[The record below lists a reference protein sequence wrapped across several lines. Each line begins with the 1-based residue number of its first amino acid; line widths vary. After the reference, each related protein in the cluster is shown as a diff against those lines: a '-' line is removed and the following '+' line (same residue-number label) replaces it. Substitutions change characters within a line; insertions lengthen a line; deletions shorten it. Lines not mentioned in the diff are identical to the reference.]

1 MSGAVAG
8 VEGVHQAVLLPG
20 EKFLC
25 TSLKFGTL
33 DMLST
38 SSLFAGNNVRIY
50 YTDGASLIIKSTE
63 VDAVDYF
70 RPSPGGGGAWVRE
83 T

>member
-25 TSLKFGTL
+25 MYQFEVWYSGL
-33 DMLST
+33 DIIIKP
-38 SSLFAGNNVRIY
+38 FAGNNVRIY
-50 YTDGASLIIKSTE
+50 YTDGASLIIKSTIL
-63 VDAVDYF
+63 
-70 RPSPGGGGAWVRE
+70 SHSGCG
-83 T
+83 

>member
-25 TSLKFGTL
+25 TSLKFGRL
-33 DMLST
+33 AINIKPFS
-38 SSLFAGNNVRIY
+38 GNNVRIY

-83 T
+83 I